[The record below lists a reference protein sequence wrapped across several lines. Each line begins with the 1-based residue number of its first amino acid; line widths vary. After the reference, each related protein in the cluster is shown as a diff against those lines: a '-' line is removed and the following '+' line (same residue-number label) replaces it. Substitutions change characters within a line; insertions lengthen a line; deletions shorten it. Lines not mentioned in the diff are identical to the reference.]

1 MTLDFRKAA
10 IGLVAAGVIVGVT
23 FGVGV
28 AYGRGDPKTVETGLS
43 AQEIQAMLGLSG
55 GAVAGAPGGV
65 GGGGAGQGGLLGGG
79 TAGIVTEVTA
89 ESITVRTAQGE
100 QTFAITASTA
110 VELLAVADSSALQV
124 GATIIVSGS
133 NSEGTL
139 AAGQITELPE
149 ALSGL
154 ASGGFDLGG
163 AGGRQ
168 PGGRQ
173 AP

>member
-10 IGLVAAGVIVGVT
+10 IGLVAVGVIVGVT
-23 FGVGV
+23 FGAGV

-43 AQEIQAMLGLSG
+43 AQELQAMLGLSG
-55 GAVAGAPGGV
+55 GAATGAPAAAGA
-65 GGGGAGQGGLLGGG
+65 GGGGQGGLLGAG
-79 TAGIVTEVTA
+79 TAGVVTAVTA
-89 ESITVRTAQGE
+89 ESITVETAQGE
-100 QTFAITASTA
+100 QTFAITAGTA
-110 VELLAVADSSALQV
+110 VELLTAVDSSALEV

-133 NSEGTL
+133 DGEGTL
-139 AAGQITELPE
+139 AAAQITELPD

-154 ASGGFDLGG
+154 ASGGLGVGG
-163 AGGRQ
+163 AAGRP